1 MHGSAV
7 SATVVMQWQHKSIL
21 AVALLQLQIV
31 VEEMAAA
38 VAAAAAAC
46 YTVGPQDGDPAEV

>member
-1 MHGSAV
+1 MHGAAV

-38 VAAAAAAC
+38 VVAAAAC